1 MRRIATVRP
10 GGNVTAKS
18 CCSAWPAVTTGATV
32 DQSRAKC
39 KVSVNVAPTV
49 RADEWPLPLCAQ
61 ELALE
66 KLSSAPNR
74 TEGVARDHE
83 RGRVRRLPVAA
94 PGANFLRKGFRNAEI
109 CHVGILSSIRHLRPC
124 GT

>member
-1 MRRIATVRP
+1 MQRITAIGP
-10 GGNVTAKS
+10 GHHVTANA
-18 CCSAWPAVTTGATV
+18 CCSAWPSVTPGATV

-39 KVSVNVAPTV
+39 EVRVNVAHTV
-49 RADEWPLPLCAQ
+49 RAGEWPLPLCAQ

-94 PGANFLRKGFRNAEI
+94 PGADFLRER
-109 CHVGILSSIRHLRPC
+109 L
-124 GT
+124 

>member
-10 GGNVTAKS
+10 GGHVTAKS
-18 CCSAWPAVTTGATV
+18 CCSARPAVTTGATV

-94 PGANFLRKGFRNAEI
+94 PGADFLRERLGDACVRNI
-109 CHVGILSSIRHLRPC
+109 GILRPIN
-124 GT
+124 